1 MKKLIL
7 SVAIALGSFYTF
19 ATPTISNSEVILNSQ
34 KIVFV
39 QEEFKEIKNE
49 ELPEAV
55 KTALKTSYPDAKLD
69 KAYVNSNKE
78 YKLEITVVDQKAT
91 VYADANGNWIKK

>member
-7 SVAIALGSFYTF
+7 SVAIALGSFSTF
-19 ATPTISNSEVILNSQ
+19 ATAPTLLSSEE
-34 KIVFV
+34 IVFV
-39 QEEFKEIKNE
+39 QENFKEIKNE

>member
-7 SVAIALGSFYTF
+7 SFAIVLGSFSTF
-19 ATPTISNSEVILNSQ
+19 ATAPTLLRSENID
-34 KIVFV
+34 IV
-39 QEEFKEIKNE
+39 QEDFKQIANE

-69 KAYVNSNKE
+69 KAYINSNKE
-78 YKLEITVVDQKAT
+78 YKLEITVMDQKAT

>member
-7 SVAIALGSFYTF
+7 SVVIVLGSFASIATTT
-19 ATPTISNSEVILNSQ
+19 TPTLNFENT
-34 KIVFV
+34 VLV
-39 QEEFKEIKNE
+39 QEDFKEIKVE

-78 YKLEITVVDQKAT
+78 YKLDITVVDQKAT

>member
-1 MKKLIL
+1 M
-7 SVAIALGSFYTF
+7 GSFASI
-19 ATPTISNSEVILNSQ
+19 ATTTAPTLNFGNNA
-34 KIVFV
+34 FV
-39 QEEFKEIKNE
+39 QEDFKEITTA

-55 KTALKTSYPDAKLD
+55 KTALKTSYPDAKLQ

-78 YKLEITVVDQKAT
+78 YKLDITVIDQKAT